1 MFFKSK
7 KAKWF
12 FYISIIVIIIVF
24 ILIRDA
30 GYVPQAFSLHMV
42 SEERRGERLAVF
54 EENVEFVEALWER
67 ATYYAERGRREEIT
81 PDNKG
86 YFFEIY
92 FSDGQNILSE
102 KGRFV
107 VYPDRLIIDG
117 QERRIDAR
125 DFFDFCEEVMRSR
138 RSLLSLILDAEFV
151 EAIDYPREEGK
162 ILNPATVDELVE
174 KLFDLGDGKRG
185 EAPRVEKTKIL
196 LVIPEGE
203 IYLQEDDKLI
213 FSFWGGYWHYQVAEG
228 VTESVWDIVFGT

>member
-12 FYISIIVIIIVF
+12 FYISIVVIIIVF
-24 ILIRDA
+24 IIIRDA

-42 SEERRGERLAVF
+42 SGERRGERLAVF

-81 PDNKG
+81 IDNRD

-92 FSDGQNILSE
+92 FSEGQNILSE
-102 KGRFV
+102 KGRFL
-107 VYPDRLIIDG
+107 VYPERLIVDG
-117 QERRIDAR
+117 QEKRIDAR
-125 DFFDFCEEVMRSR
+125 DFFDFCEKVMRSG

-151 EAIDYPREEGK
+151 EVIDYPGEQGK
-162 ILNPATVDELVE
+162 ILNPSTVDEIVE
-174 KLFDLGDGKRG
+174 KLLELGDGKSG

-196 LVIPEGE
+196 MVIPEGE
-203 IYLQEDDKLI
+203 IYLQEDDIII
-213 FSFWGGYWHYQVAEG
+213 FAFWGGYWNYQAAEG
-228 VTESVWDIVFGT
+228 VIESVQDIVFGT